1 MDSRSKQWPWYREY
15 SSGQLRRAM
24 NAGVKRFNSNHFSIL
39 KVTISKLSR
48 IVAYFYEK
56 ANFFLI
62 FSRESK
68 FSRERSSNY
77 WGLLNTTIYLIES
90 LKLEKWEVK

>member
-39 KVTISKLSR
+39 KVTISKLPR
-48 IVAYFYEK
+48 IVAYF
-56 ANFFLI
+56 
-62 FSRESK
+62 S
-68 FSRERSSNY
+68 
-77 WGLLNTTIYLIES
+77 
-90 LKLEKWEVK
+90 

>member
-39 KVTISKLSR
+39 KVTISKLSP
-48 IVAYFYEK
+48 YSSL
-56 ANFFLI
+56 FFMKKQIFISI
-62 FSRESK
+62 FSPIGE

-77 WGLLNTTIYLIES
+77 WELLSTRFIV
-90 LKLEKWEVK
+90 LKT